1 MRNRQCFRFFSFF
14 TLCCFLA
21 SAVLSGCAWMP
32 DSGPSGKAIIDAGKP
47 PAPGKPP
54 RGIQVIDLTGSVAAL
69 LENSQKRCPFSKVFG
84 EQGPMQYVVGPGDL
98 LEVSIWEAPPA
109 TLFGSTVIETTS
121 GAAPTALPS
130 SRGATIPDQMVE
142 SDGTISIPFAGRIP
156 AAGHTLE
163 AIAAQITKRL
173 QGIAHQPQVLVR
185 LVRNSSAYVTVVG
198 EVKQSVRMPLTP
210 RGERLLDAI
219 ASAGGAQQP
228 IVKTMIQVTRGK
240 KVYSLPL
247 ETIIRDPRQNILL
260 DPGDVVT
267 AFYQPKS
274 FTVLGATGKNDEVN
288 FEAQGISLIQ
298 ALGRS
303 GGLNDNRA
311 DAKSIFV
318 FRFEPKE
325 LMDWPNKPVLTTKDG
340 RVPVVYVA
348 NLKDPA
354 TFFAAQDFMVKD
366 KDLLYVSNASVAE
379 LQKFLNIVM
388 SVAYPAITAIQLT
401 K

>member
-1 MRNRQCFRFFSFF
+1 
-14 TLCCFLA
+14 
-21 SAVLSGCAWMP
+21 MP